1 MVHVVCPVVVL
12 ALLCHIWTYHTHWS
26 THTLYHR
33 GCTHH
38 HHFSHHRRQVSPS
51 RQVLEAPVV
60 ECYQSPPQMHHL
72 QLCSQRADM
81 LPVGSVGGHTTLE
94 PGCIQHA
101 YQHRCGNTPEVTN
114 GKLSMMHL
122 FGDSKVGGVGYN
134 GGSIE
139 PAWELSPDEGRGV

>member
-1 MVHVVCPVVVL
+1 MCPVMVL

-38 HHFSHHRRQVSPS
+38 HHFSHHRLAGVPLKAGAGGPS
-51 RQVLEAPVV
+51 GGMLPKSTANAPLAVV
-60 ECYQSPPQMHHL
+60 QSA
-72 QLCSQRADM
+72 ADM

-122 FGDSKVGGVGYN
+122 LGTQRWGGVGYN